1 MAIHVG
7 KHIITLNASPCD
19 YHPRPISVIH
29 AHACQQ
35 NVSQD
40 ELDGNQV
47 AASSQPSADGL
58 GLWGIGGGSLIP
70 GLSCTAFF
78 S

>member
-47 AASSQPSADGL
+47 AASSQPWPEATQGQELVMNYDQIL
-58 GLWGIGGGSLIP
+58 
-70 GLSCTAFF
+70 T
-78 S
+78 